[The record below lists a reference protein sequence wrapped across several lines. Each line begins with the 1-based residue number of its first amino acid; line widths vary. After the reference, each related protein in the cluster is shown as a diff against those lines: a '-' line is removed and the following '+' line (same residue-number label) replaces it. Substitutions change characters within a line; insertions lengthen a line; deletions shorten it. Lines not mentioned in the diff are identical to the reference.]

1 MKQLAIL
8 VFVGLAGCVST
19 QSALN
24 KEATSLVHSPKSASD
39 VTFCIANK
47 NNAPAL
53 DGPDGAKVIQLKNG
67 IGAVGTIF
75 SIYPEGTGSRVEIRR
90 IFGVDI
96 SIHKQCV

>member
-1 MKQLAIL
+1 MKRLAVL
-8 VFVGLAGCVST
+8 AFLGLAGCVST

-24 KEATSLVHSPKSASD
+24 KEATSTVHSTKSVGD

-47 NNAPAL
+47 NNSPAL

-67 IGAVGTIF
+67 VGAVGTIY
-75 SIYPEGTGSRVEIRR
+75 SIYPEGTGSRIEIRR
-90 IFGVDI
+90 IFGIDI